1 MATSTDRSERPGS
14 PSSSVEGQA
23 KATLLLSLLQTSSDG
38 TPWRAHLMISVLR
51 SLEAYAQLMN
61 DATSI
66 VLDVLGRAA
75 KAGTMIDLHEEIGN
89 MTLQVVGT
97 SAFG

>member
-1 MATSTDRSERPGS
+1 
-14 PSSSVEGQA
+14 
-23 KATLLLSLLQTSSDG
+23 
-38 TPWRAHLMISVLR
+38 
-51 SLEAYAQLMN
+51 MN

-66 VLDVLGRAA
+66 VLEVLGRAA